1 MKKLQKCLICA
12 CLSFFAFFI
21 SVGYALTTATLTVT
35 GDLNATPPNELYIT
49 STNTVSTS
57 SGAKIDNLYYIHPTN
72 VNSTV
77 TLSSKSSVAT
87 YKVRLYNNT
96 DEIYE
101 FSGAKYNANK
111 YSNENISFDLM
122 NLSTGAPLTHGD
134 MVHPSNYLEF
144 EVSFHFED
152 GYTPSGEESLTSLI
166 NYEFLP
172 TASLP
177 PIYIRDAELISGSG
191 SFTKDSIGTNT
202 LNARFISGTSS
213 VYKIT
218 VANRTFSNYG
228 YYATI
233 ITNGS
238 ENTDISLVNYKVY
251 KDEALTDSLVRRD
264 LLPASNGMTH
274 GTIVIYL
281 TADGDTGVA
290 NGTELHTIFDIRFQT
305 PIDEIPAPGAEDGEI
320 AVENALDK
328 FKEILNTETEMAAL
342 IELLD
347 TIPTGNWGA
356 TLRNSTYVAY
366 VPDAPPSDKN
376 ASLALFDG
384 QLEINIDNVKQEVNF
399 LIKREDVTGDG
410 KDDFTVYMTT
420 NPLTEAS
427 SVSNRKGNL
436 FTGYY
441 YTTYNESL
449 ATVYAAVFTEDDLG
463 EWVQLGD
470 MFKGE
475 APICDYDGGMTDY
488 RPSGSSS
495 NISVP
500 TGSGSFNTDLW
511 HSAESYYAVEK
522 GSSLSDV
529 LSKEAY
535 DLVLLSSLINVATDI
550 SSSDD
555 YTVIY
560 TKDSRNVLNAALASA
575 VTAYN
580 NNKDADASNNNTQ
593 AEIAVLEKALEKAIN
608 GLEDSV

>member
-320 AVENALDK
+320 AVENALDR
-328 FKEILNTETEMAAL
+328 FKEILNTESEMQAL
-342 IELLD
+342 VDLLD
-347 TIPTGNWGA
+347 KVPTGSWGI
-356 TLRNSTYVAY
+356 TLRNSSYVAY
-366 VPDAPPSDKN
+366 VPDAPPSDKT
-376 ASLALFDG
+376 ASLELFDG
-384 QLEINIDNVKQEVNF
+384 QLEIMIENQLQEVYF

-410 KDDFTVYMTT
+410 KEDFTVYMTT
-420 NPLTEAS
+420 NTLSEKS
-427 SVSNRKGNL
+427 SV
-436 FTGYY
+436 TGSIFSGYK
-441 YTTYNESL
+441 YNPSL
-449 ATVYAAVFTEDDLG
+449 ATVYAAVFTEDDFG
-463 EWVQLGD
+463 EWIQLGD

-475 APICDYDGGMTDY
+475 APICAYDGGMQSY
-488 RPSGSSS
+488 RPQGSSES
-495 NISVP
+495 VRVP
-500 TGSGSFNTDLW
+500 TGSGSFHTDTW
-511 HSAESYYAVEK
+511 VSAERYYSVEK
-522 GSSLSDV
+522 GSSLAQV
-529 LSKEAY
+529 LAKEAY
-535 DLVLLSSLINVATDI
+535 DLVLLNSLINIANGITT
-550 SSSDD
+550 SED

-560 TKDSRNVLNAALASA
+560 TKESRDVLDSVLLNA
-575 VTAYN
+575 VTLYN
-580 NNKDADASNNNTQ
+580 NNTDTDTTNNNTQ
-593 AEIAVLEKALEKAIN
+593 AEVVALEKALEKAIK

>member
-1 MKKLQKCLICA
+1 MKKLQKCLICV
-12 CLSFFAFFI
+12 CLSFFALFI
-21 SVGYALTTATLTVT
+21 SVGYAITTSTLTVT
-35 GDLNATPPNELYIT
+35 GESEAVPPNELYIT
-49 STNTVSTS
+49 EVTLTS
-57 SGAKIDNLYYIHPTN
+57 SSGGEIDNLYYVHPTN

-77 TLSSKSSVAT
+77 TLSSKSSTVT
-87 YKVRLYNNT
+87 YRVKVFNNSSET
-96 DEIYE
+96 YE
-101 FSGAKYNANK
+101 FSAAKYSLAK
-111 YSNENISFDLM
+111 YSNENVSFDLL
-122 NLSTGAPLTHGD
+122 NLSTGEPLTPGD
-134 MVHPSNYLEF
+134 AVMPAHHLEF
-144 EVSFHFED
+144 EVTFRFKD
-152 GYTPSGEESLTSLI
+152 GYTPSGEESLNSLI

-172 TASLP
+172 SSSLP
-177 PIYIRDAELISGSG
+177 PIYIRSVEVVSGTA
-191 SFTKDSIGTNT
+191 SFTKESIGTNT
-202 LNARFISGTSS
+202 LNARFTSGTSA

-218 VANRTFSNYG
+218 VANRSFDNYG
-228 YYATI
+228 YYATV

-238 ENTDISLVNYKVY
+238 ENTDISLVDYKLY
-251 KDEALTDSLVRRD
+251 KNEAKTDALVRRD
-264 LLPASNGMTH
+264 LLPASNGVTH
-274 GTIVIYL
+274 GSIVIYL

-290 NGTELHTIFDIRFQT
+290 NGTELHTIFDIRFRT

-366 VPDAPPSDKN
+366 VPGAPPSDKT

-488 RPSGSSS
+488 RPSGSGS

-593 AEIAVLEKALEKAIN
+593 AEIVVLEKALEKAIN